1 MADYGFKDKFEKM
14 SPFRQ
19 DIVRLVAA
27 GHTNEQIAGQLHAEV
42 RTVRSTISAIG
53 DIILEKLVTG
63 PARRPLLGRLYN
75 EYLEDLDEQLRG
87 DFVIKDGFSGPVWNL
102 LFVYGSLI
110 DQDSLRRSLADP
122 KRRIECIPAFLD
134 NHNIRWGVPS
144 WRPLVDP
151 EGASVNDLY
160 LEWLVVDRTAGKSKT
175 VPGAVINVTDADLQC
190 IRWRER
196 SYAEVDVTEDI
207 RLPEGLSLPENCR
220 VLTFRS
226 PGHDHPAVPVG
237 YRTAVRKGYHDMAA
251 AALAQVHD
259 PGVTLPRPS
268 VPVED
273 VFAADALS
281 AAAWKGLGSQ
291 DIVKWD
297 LKLQEVLRDA
307 DCTRLVGGAVGL
319 IPYVLRPLVV
329 TQGVWKQANLVSE
342 TAVRLCGKAL
352 AVLLDDRQLQRAA
365 GYDDRDVRMAQASLA
380 NNFSGRD
387 RRHPHLPEICRADL
401 VLTDRG
407 DLYVLELNCDS
418 PAGGFNL
425 DVLVPAQLEKCRA
438 MGMGYLPEGWPSRV
452 CESAL
457 RTLER
462 HWDGYLEATGAD
474 RRPMSTAAILDL
486 DVRDRPTSSEFREFQ
501 RRFQGAEI
509 EAEILEPDEIAYRD
523 GKLVRRE
530 DGIQIDLVYKRLLF
544 DQIVEERNSPIPTE
558 RSAGI
563 GALEQA
569 YSDNAVCMAP
579 TMLSRMVGNKILF
592 AIIKHPSFEE
602 RLSDLGLELTDDERR
617 VRDNNIPETHIWA
630 SGPLPSEPGFHQGV
644 LEDTAPWVI
653 KAVNS
658 YSAQKVHFGSNSNSS
673 NIRLPRSVFLE
684 NYNRD
689 YIVQRVVPHGTMEVP
704 VVMGSDV
711 AWQVKPFTLGCYV
724 FRSEQGAQAVG
735 MEAKVTSEPPVALNL
750 PGGGRTAV
758 FPTTH

>member
-1 MADYGFKDKFEKM
+1 MTDYGFREKLEKM
-14 SPFRQ
+14 SPLRR
-19 DIVRLVAA
+19 DVVRLVAE
-27 GHTNEQIAGQLHAEV
+27 GHTNEQIAGLLHAEI

-53 DIILEKLVTG
+53 DIVFEKLVTG
-63 PARRPLLGRLYN
+63 PARRPLLGQLYN
-75 EYLEDLDEQLRG
+75 EYLEEQIRG
-87 DFVIKDGFSGPVWNL
+87 DFVIKDSFSGPVWNL
-102 LFVYGSLI
+102 LFAYGSLM
-110 DQDSLRRSLADP
+110 DQASLRRSLADP
-122 KRRIECIPAFLD
+122 QRRIECIPAFLD
-134 NHNIRWGVPS
+134 NHSIRWGVPS
-144 WRPLVDP
+144 WRPLVDAG
-151 EGASVNDLY
+151 GASVNKLY
-160 LEWLVVDRTAGKSKT
+160 LEWLVVDHAPGKSET
-175 VPGAVINVTDADLQC
+175 VPGAIINVTDADLQ
-190 IRWRER
+190 RLGWRER
-196 SYAEVDVTEDI
+196 SYAEVDVTGDI

-226 PGHDHPAVPVG
+226 PGHDHPAVPEG
-237 YRTAVRKGYHDMAA
+237 YRTAVRKGYHDMASN
-251 AALAQVHD
+251 ALARVHG

-268 VPVED
+268 AIED
-273 VFAADALS
+273 VFAADARS
-281 AAAWKGLGSQ
+281 AADWKGLGVQ
-291 DIVKWD
+291 DIVMWD

-319 IPYVLRPLVV
+319 IPYVIRPLVV
-329 TQGVWKQANLVSE
+329 TRGVWQQAYLVSE
-342 TAVRLCGKAL
+342 TTVRLCGKAL

-365 GYDDRDVRMAQASLA
+365 GYDDNDVRMAQAGLA

-387 RRHPHLPEICRADL
+387 RRHPHLPEICRVDL

-407 DLYVLELNCDS
+407 DIYALEVNSDS
-418 PAGGFNL
+418 PAGAFNL
-425 DVLVPAQLEKCRA
+425 DVLVPIQLEQCRA
-438 MGMGYLPEGWPSRV
+438 MGMGYLPPEWPSRV

-462 HWDGYLEATGAD
+462 HWDGYLAATGAEP
-474 RRPMSTAAILDL
+474 RPLGTAAILDV

-501 RRFQGAEI
+501 RRFQEAGI
-509 EAEILEPDEIAYRD
+509 EAGILEPDEIAYRD

-530 DGIQIDLVYKRLLF
+530 DGVQIDLVYKRLLF
-544 DQIVEERNSPIPTE
+544 DQIVEERNSPVPTE
-558 RSAGI
+558 RRAGI

-602 RLSDLGLELTDDERR
+602 RLRDLGLELTDDERR

-630 SGPLPSEPGFHQGV
+630 SGPLTSEPGFHQAV

-684 NYNRD
+684 NFNQD

-704 VVMGSDV
+704 VVVGSDV

-724 FRSEQGAQAVG
+724 FRGDHGARAVG

-750 PGGGRTAV
+750 PGGGRAAV
-758 FPTTH
+758 FPTAR